1 MQAIPGLQSR
11 SDLWQ
16 SPAKSLLNPK
26 CMRIY
31 NTQVWVSS
39 YELWRYRSGGAQSVG
54 GKRRRGKKYEV
65 RIIPAITGARPLD
78 LKQAWWSSMND
89 VVVSVWSFYLRHRP
103 PTSIYTPHLFSYYL
117 WSTAVTTT
125 DDEKDEVRYF
135 GWFMSCVTVSSS
147 AVSAHN
153 NNGNIL
159 LFSFLF

>member
-1 MQAIPGLQSR
+1 MQAIPGPQSR

-39 YELWRYRSGGAQSVG
+39 YELRRYRSGGAQSVG

-65 RIIPAITGARPLD
+65 RIIPAITGTRPLD

-89 VVVSVWSFYLRHRP
+89 VVVSVWSFYLRHRL
-103 PTSIYTPHLFSYYL
+103 PTSIYTPYLFSYL

-159 LFSFLF
+159 LFRFLF